1 MQKSIKT
8 TNSWLLVVV
17 IVVVSVTVV
26 VVTAAAAAECIINI
40 DCGQQIK
47 VKEYKCVFLL
57 MTYSTKQ
64 YYKNKTA
71 SKAGAVTSFFV
82 QIYFHFVVEATL
94 LSNAKII
101 VRYNSKI

>member
-1 MQKSIKT
+1 MQIIAHTYSLHRYFKLCKKALKT

-26 VVTAAAAAECIINI
+26 VAASAAECIINI

-57 MTYSTKQ
+57 MTYST
-64 YYKNKTA
+64 NN
-71 SKAGAVTSFFV
+71 
-82 QIYFHFVVEATL
+82 II
-94 LSNAKII
+94 KIK
-101 VRYNSKI
+101 RHPKPEQ